1 MLHLMLLAWPS
12 TGGKCLHM
20 TPLSK
25 NWTSQSKYNTVMNTM
40 SPLTEPRTRGWQE
53 DLLCFSSLQNTHSS
67 FPVRSLSLSYPPT
80 PAKVNTN
87 SLIWVSFSLVYS
99 VCFFYC
105 CFFFCRIST
114 SKVQYCSGHL
124 EKNPVWIYCCKFS
137 LNVSL
142 SLSLRLNSARGRVCV
157 LQVCRFDSARI
168 QITQTNRPDPFN
180 GINVFSHKSC
190 WCLSHPSQTLHLKP
204 SRCIGDLLWG
214 CLKQRVLN

>member
-1 MLHLMLLAWPS
+1 MSTHDTFIWELDEPVQIQYCDEHHEPLDWTMDSRLAGGPSLFLISPEHTFFLPSALTFSLLS
-12 TGGKCLHM
+12 THTRKGKH
-20 TPLSK
+20 K
-25 NWTSQSKYNTVMNTM
+25 
-40 SPLTEPRTRGWQE
+40 
-53 DLLCFSSLQNTHSS
+53 FSH
-67 FPVRSLSLSYPPT
+67 LSLFLPC
-80 PAKVNTN
+80 
-87 SLIWVSFSLVYS
+87 LLS
-99 VCFFYC
+99 VFFLLLF
-105 CFFFCRIST
+105 FFFCRIST

-214 CLKQRVLN
+214 YLKQRVLN